1 MSKEL
6 VFFNTYPECTQMLHS
21 TIILDTVNFSKE
33 VNKATPHDLEIILF
47 LESVLK
53 PENFENE
60 REQTLSRLLG
70 ARTNVSK
77 LSAAQL
83 LKKDVKMVQ
92 DVYVPSF
99 PILVEE
105 FLLKPGAL
113 TAVTEALSTSGCSLA
128 LLLGMSLQNELKRD
142 AAICGNETD
151 KTAKLATFL
160 QAWTRPSLQLVK
172 TDTFQDCHYFE
183 QLNLSASRKQYMPV
197 VNEFLNELK

>member
-1 MSKEL
+1 MSAWRPPRTSEPSGACNRPRATK
-6 VFFNTYPECTQMLHS
+6 LHS
-21 TIILDTVNFSKE
+21 LLAARPLVSSYSLYSLLAHRRRWDK
-33 VNKATPHDLEIILF
+33 
-47 LESVLK
+47 
-53 PENFENE
+53 
-60 REQTLSRLLG
+60 EQTLSRLLG

-151 KTAKLATFL
+151 KTAKILPFIAY
-160 QAWTRPSLQLVK
+160 APGNISPSMDEAFSTISQNGH
-172 TDTFQDCHYFE
+172 F
-183 QLNLSASRKQYMPV
+183 SRLPLFRTTKS
-197 VNEFLNELK
+197 ERF